1 MCLSLREIQTKE
13 GKQRVPTTSIIIT
26 IFFILA
32 IVFAWISIYN
42 TQHKELSDDDKD
54 YEDYLC
60 EYEEEDNDN
69 QEEI

>member
-1 MCLSLREIQTKE
+1 M
-13 GKQRVPTTSIIIT
+13 PTTSIIIT